1 MDKTEWMIT
10 ENYWDYKVEKMLFT
24 YSENEM
30 QENIINKNNASLI
43 NYADFYP
50 LYTWFMYSD
59 LSLIECVILSY
70 LYYWTKNWKWIYTSN
85 DELAKLTKS
94 SRAVITKTLKHL
106 SDLWY
111 IDMKI
116 KRIVWAWT
124 DRKMKINVDMMRIL
138 ISNTSSDHTELI
150 SSSQTTQNEQSDYSN
165 WVVIKELYN
174 NKINYLPKQK
184 DSNTHTKTSELD
196 IIKNS
201 DDIRDIFNDDE
212 IAQHKIQLKII
223 LKMVELWYKVKKSKS
238 DIEKE
243 FERLKAK
250 AKLYWL
256 IQWDWNIARTTF
268 YQKIDKR
275 FDWHTE
281 KWKKVKNFKTSIIP
295 FISK

>member
-1 MDKTEWMIT
+1 MINNESYVVLWGWMLNNLKLKWNELVAYATIYSFTNGTDEHCYKWSAGYLAEWCWIDKRSALRILQKL
-10 ENYWDYKVEKMLFT
+10 ENKWYISRNERFENWVKFVDYATNVIGGDKMSLGGGDKMSHHNDSVDNDSRT
-24 YSENEM
+24 K
-30 QENIINKNNASLI
+30 KNNSI
-43 NYADFYP
+43 
-50 LYTWFMYSD
+50 
-59 LSLIECVILSY
+59 
-70 LYYWTKNWKWIYTSN
+70 
-85 DELAKLTKS
+85 
-94 SRAVITKTLKHL
+94 
-106 SDLWY
+106 
-111 IDMKI
+111 
-116 KRIVWAWT
+116 
-124 DRKMKINVDMMRIL
+124 
-138 ISNTSSDHTELI
+138 
-150 SSSQTTQNEQSDYSN
+150 
-165 WVVIKELYN
+165 
-174 NKINYLPKQK
+174 PKQK
-184 DSNTHTKTSELD
+184 DSNTHTKNSELD

-256 IQWDWNIARTTF
+256 IQWNWDIAWTTF